1 MKFILKKKIS
11 YDYSKMTIKF
21 STGTKVMCNE
31 GGCGACAVAMT
42 TQDNPHPKTINS
54 VSLSF

>member
-1 MKFILKKKIS
+1 MT
-11 YDYSKMTIKF
+11 DYF

-42 TQDNPHPKTINS
+42 TQDNPNPKTINS